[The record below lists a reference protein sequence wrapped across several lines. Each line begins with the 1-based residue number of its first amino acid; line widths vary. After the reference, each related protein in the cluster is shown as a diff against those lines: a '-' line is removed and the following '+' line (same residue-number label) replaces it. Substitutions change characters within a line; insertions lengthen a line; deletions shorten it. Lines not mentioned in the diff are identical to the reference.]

1 MTGGGYPHH
10 SCVEPSLTS
19 RQTSLSGEDEWC
31 ARETDACDESDG
43 VHDTDDDDDD
53 DDDEGSIP
61 RNEGVDDDDDEQTI
75 DNLEQG

>member
-19 RQTSLSGEDEWC
+19 RQTSLSGDDEWC

-43 VHDTDDDDDD
+43 VHDTDDDDT
-53 DDDEGSIP
+53 DDEGSIP
-61 RNEGVDDDDDEQTI
+61 RDEGVDDDDDDDEQTI